1 MIYNSKGFEL
11 KTLQAKSFD
20 HNIIVIYHK
29 IKHDKNAKL
38 GKEFI
43 IKHGQGRKTFR
54 TNFEIK
60 QRDQIKYFLKKP
72 TQKIAGFFS

>member
-1 MIYNSKGFEL
+1 M
-11 KTLQAKSFD
+11 
-20 HNIIVIYHK
+20 
-29 IKHDKNAKL
+29 DKNAKL